1 MYSKEWVIPVCG
13 CELSRGGEGILY
25 IRYCSKHKAA
35 PELYEALKNLI
46 EFNWMNKGN
55 DGKTCPHP
63 IEFIACYTFG
73 AGNIPE
79 VYRKADQALSK
90 AEAK

>member
-1 MYSKEWVIPVCG
+1 MKRNKNTVA
-13 CELSRGGEGILY
+13 LY
-25 IRYCSKHKAA
+25 ADKNTVNIYKAS
-35 PELYEALKNLI
+35 LDMYEALKELI
-46 EFNWMNKGN
+46 DFNWMNKGN

-79 VYRKADQALSK
+79 VYRKADQALAK
-90 AEAK
+90 AQGKGG